1 MKKLKRKSENISRQ
15 AENKN
20 ITYQNLR
27 EVAKAVLKGE
37 FIAIQSYLKKQEK
50 SQINN
55 LTLHLKQLEKEQKN
69 PKLVKGKKS

>member
-27 EVAKAVLKGE
+27 EVAKAVLKGK
-37 FIAIQSYLKKQEK
+37 FIAIQAYLKKQEN
-50 SQINN
+50 SQ
-55 LTLHLKQLEKEQKN
+55 
-69 PKLVKGKKS
+69 S